1 MVHWFHLTFSELNPQ
16 IAGQII
22 HVPGNFSPS
31 LLISYWCTFK
41 FFVWFFKFP
50 SPLCIKRI
58 LDPNQL
64 EEPEPGTITLTPVPH
79 GNPNPSPTMRAPGNC
94 KWNFLRFFY
103 EIFIHFIQRV
113 PFVVIKPLGNIMA
126 LLHVMDAKV
135 SFDDQFVENTLI
147 HADSVEHVKLTKVLI
162 SSSESHYII

>member
-1 MVHWFHLTFSELNPQ
+1 MHWFHLTFSELNPQ

-50 SPLCIKRI
+50 SPLCIKMI

-94 KWNFLRFFY
+94 KWNFFTIFLRNIYSFHSACAICGDKATGKHYGAASCDGCKGFFRRSVRRKHTY
-103 EIFIHFIQRV
+103 TCRFSRTCEINKGTCFIIR
-113 PFVVIKPLGNIMA
+113 
-126 LLHVMDAKV
+126 
-135 SFDDQFVENTLI
+135 
-147 HADSVEHVKLTKVLI
+147 
-162 SSSESHYII
+162 

>member
-22 HVPGNFSPS
+22 HVPGNFS

-41 FFVWFFKFP
+41 FLVRFFK
-50 SPLCIKRI
+50 SSSLCIKII

-94 KWNFLRFFY
+94 K
-103 EIFIHFIQRV
+103 
-113 PFVVIKPLGNIMA
+113 
-126 LLHVMDAKV
+126 
-135 SFDDQFVENTLI
+135 
-147 HADSVEHVKLTKVLI
+147 
-162 SSSESHYII
+162 

>member
-1 MVHWFHLTFSELNPQ
+1 MGILIQVQQCGHQETVSETFYDIFNE
-16 IAGQII
+16 
-22 HVPGNFSPS
+22 F
-31 LLISYWCTFK
+31 
-41 FFVWFFKFP
+41 
-50 SPLCIKRI
+50 
-58 LDPNQL
+58 
-64 EEPEPGTITLTPVPH
+64 
-79 GNPNPSPTMRAPGNC
+79 
-94 KWNFLRFFY
+94 
-103 EIFIHFIQRV
+103 FIHFIQRV